1 MTKIPAKLTREE
13 TLALVS
19 ALILTTILCVYS
31 LYLKQ
36 QELAETS
43 IVSLFEYA
51 ESSDVPGKLS
61 VVPRHKARQAKREFS
76 LPTKGAG
83 IQIGGDGSSSG
94 DTTTLTHPRSIVTS
108 DSLSRA
114 SGTISDSISIERS
127 VVFRPCKRSWELD
140 SILTMPGEPG
150 VALLRQHV
158 IYESRAYD
166 TAITNHLIRSAKELA
181 QVDVSPTL
189 ETQMKFNVG
198 RYGLPYN
205 PLRPQPPSPQVK
217 LRGFVTFVLDFLY
230 TQAKEVPAAVTRVIK
245 PRDKKIPE

>member
-1 MTKIPAKLTREE
+1 MFSREE

-36 QELAETS
+36 QELAEIG

-51 ESSDVPGKLS
+51 ESFDVPGKLS
-61 VVPRHKARQAKREFS
+61 GAPRQKARLVKREFS
-76 LPTKGAG
+76 LPTKEGG
-83 IQIGGDGSSSG
+83 IQIGGNGSSSG
-94 DTTTLTHPRSIVTS
+94 DTTTRMHPHSIATS

-114 SGTISDSISIERS
+114 SGKISDSINMERS
-127 VVFRPCKRSWELD
+127 IVFRPFKRSWELD
-140 SILTMPGEPG
+140 SILTIPGEPG

-166 TAITNHLIRSAKELA
+166 TALTNHLIRSAKELA
-181 QVDVSPTL
+181 QVDVSSTL
-189 ETQMKFNVG
+189 ETQMRFNAG

-205 PLRPQPPSPQVK
+205 PLRPQPPSAQVDVK
-217 LRGFVTFVLDFLY
+217 GIVITVFDFLY
-230 TQAKEVPAAVTRVIK
+230 RLAKEVPAAVTRELK
-245 PRDKKIPE
+245 PREKKAPE